1 MMRVRLVLAVAAV
14 LMIASCSSKSSSAA
28 SNTTSSTAAPA
39 STTTTTSPPPPQPAR
54 CEAYHELAAI
64 NHAAVTQQTQLAS
77 DWPKYQAALAADFTR
92 NRVLYATI
100 ARESTGALR
109 ADALVVA
116 AFMPR
121 SRTLLLRS
129 ATFAAYRAAVAK
141 LAGDDAVRAAATSLN
156 TDAAHSCTF

>member
-1 MMRVRLVLAVAAV
+1 MMRVRLLLAVAAV

-28 SNTTSSTAAPA
+28 SNTTSSTAAAA
-39 STTTTTSPPPPQPAR
+39 STTTSSSPPPPPQPAR

-64 NHAAVTQQTQLAS
+64 NHAAVAQQTQLAS

-116 AFMPR
+116 ACMPR
-121 SRTLLLRS
+121 SRALLLPS
-129 ATFAAYRAAVAK
+129 ATFAP
-141 LAGDDAVRAAATSLN
+141 
-156 TDAAHSCTF
+156 